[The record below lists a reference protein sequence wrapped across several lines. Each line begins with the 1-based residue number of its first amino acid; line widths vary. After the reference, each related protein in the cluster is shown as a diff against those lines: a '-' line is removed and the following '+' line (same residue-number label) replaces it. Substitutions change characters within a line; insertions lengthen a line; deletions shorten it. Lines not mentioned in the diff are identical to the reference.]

1 MKEILVLG
9 PGCSKC
15 DKLYGLT
22 SEAVA
27 SLDLQCDLK
36 KISDLTEIIKYGV
49 MITPA
54 LVVDGKVLFS
64 GKVPSLDDI
73 KKMLEQ

>member
-9 PGCSKC
+9 PGCAKC
-15 DKLYGLT
+15 EKLYALAG
-22 SEAVA
+22 EAVA
-27 SLDLQCDLK
+27 SLNLNCELK
-36 KISDLTEIIKYGV
+36 KISDLTEIIKYGI

-64 GKVPSLDDI
+64 GKIPSLDEI